1 MKFETSPQTLRNLI
15 DAMLR
20 KSYPRPQFLRA
31 IYGGRK
37 QSSIVDEHA
46 DAIVLM
52 VAEVI
57 CSTYCMYRGEDRTFS
72 TYEADNVLGF
82 ACDLVRSHDEENADR
97 NDDYSVNPYCQYGL
111 PKNIE
116 ATLIAVTDLLITT
129 FNEQVELIN
138 SCLLG
143 DKQQERLLAQRI
155 LVTDPAGRQLINE
168 MARTYPQLNGPT
180 FGMVD
185 KNGNFGMCGCEL
197 ADRVLVRAAQHIAT
211 AHEVDGDLMQVRHYR
226 HVLQCAYESLRSAS
240 PATKLEMEAG
250 HCDRSMSPKHRKQLK
265 ECVKNLIRTLH
276 CRAAIQNN
284 VVAHASAVNSARRLP
299 IRIKQ
304 SHHNQ
309 EITLG
314 TYDDNMKTVF
324 VLKAAKP

>member
-1 MKFETSPQTLRNLI
+1 
-15 DAMLR
+15 MLR

-57 CSTYCMYRGEDRTFS
+57 CRTYCIYRGEDRTFS

-116 ATLIAVTDLLITT
+116 ATLIAVTELLITT

-168 MARTYPQLNGPT
+168 MARTFPQLNGRHLVWLT
-180 FGMVD
+180 RMAIS
-185 KNGNFGMCGCEL
+185 GC
-197 ADRVLVRAAQHIAT
+197 AAA
-211 AHEVDGDLMQVRHYR
+211 
-226 HVLQCAYESLRSAS
+226 SL
-240 PATKLEMEAG
+240 
-250 HCDRSMSPKHRKQLK
+250 
-265 ECVKNLIRTLH
+265 LI
-276 CRAAIQNN
+276 
-284 VVAHASAVNSARRLP
+284 
-299 IRIKQ
+299 
-304 SHHNQ
+304 
-309 EITLG
+309 E
-314 TYDDNMKTVF
+314 F
-324 VLKAAKP
+324 